1 MTKKLM
7 YGALLFGLIGL
18 GYIFLY
24 MNQYP
29 IKSDKASIHKEL
41 TEWQSRGEDAE
52 FEFTTLEMVQL
63 DDTSSHVVFFET
75 PDRTVGYAHL
85 VKGWNGKFK
94 INQSG
99 WGTDLVSFS
108 DLKTNK
114 GTYGLV
120 TGKNQG
126 LEIDHIKAE
135 SSDREFSFTSIIPK
149 EENFLV
155 YEKLPGDLKNTFL
168 PHITLYD
175 ENGEDLYPMRLP
187 DN

>member
-1 MTKKLM
+1 MTKKLV
-7 YGALLFGLIGL
+7 YAALLLGVIGL
-18 GYIFLY
+18 GCMFFY
-24 MNQYP
+24 MSQYV
-29 IKSDKASIHKEL
+29 IQNEEAAIHKEL
-41 TEWQSRGEDAE
+41 TDWQSRGEDVE
-52 FEFTTLEMVQL
+52 FEFTTLDMVQL

-75 PDRTVGYAHL
+75 PDRNVGYAHL
-85 VKGWNGKFK
+85 IKGWNGKFK

-135 SSDREFSFTSIIPK
+135 SNDRNFSFTFTLPK

-155 YEKLPGDLKNTFL
+155 YEKLPGNLKNTFL